1 MKMKT
6 LLIFATLALPCL
18 GQLTDKAAQKKV
30 ALKDLKHPVHPCLW
44 EITGQDLKKPS
55 YLFGTCHLSDPRV
68 TTLHPDAQKVFDQ
81 ADAVYGE
88 LKMSPKDTAKIAQL
102 MLRTDGKTVTEEIG
116 PKRAARVNKLLKEIN
131 PALSLQA
138 GLDGLHTWAVGITL
152 STLEEQMKGEK
163 VLDQQLLDKAEK
175 AGKFTAGLET
185 VERQLACFEK
195 MTPAQSLLLI
205 DSTLDSLEQVGGE
218 NPIEMIKKVYLTE
231 TPEKIGEVVKE
242 FLSHSPD
249 GEKLSAEELKFSD
262 WFVLEFLDKRNG
274 EMAEKIDG
282 ILEEQSGHSHFFA
295 VGAAHYTGDTAIQ
308 DLLKK
313 KGYTIT
319 PKF

>member
-1 MKMKT
+1 MKT
-6 LLIFATLALPCL
+6 LLILATLALPCA
-18 GQLTDKAAQKKV
+18 GQVTKKV
-30 ALKDLKHPVHPCLW
+30 APKEVDLKDLKHPVHPCLW
-44 EITGQDLKKPS
+44 EVTGQDLKKPS
-55 YLFGTCHLSDPRV
+55 YLFGTCHLSDPRI

-88 LKMSPKDTAKIAQL
+88 LKMSPNDMAKVTQL
-102 MLRTDGKTVTEEIG
+102 MFRKDGKTVTEEIG

-152 STLEEQMKGEK
+152 GTLEEQMKGGK
-163 VLDQQLLDKAEK
+163 VLDQQLLENAEK
-175 AGKFTAGLET
+175 AGKFTAALET
-185 VERQLACFEK
+185 VERQLACFDK
-195 MTPAQSLLLI
+195 ITPAQSLLLI
-205 DSTLDSLEQVGGE
+205 DSTLDYLEQADAEDPMEV
-218 NPIEMIKKVYLTE
+218 IKKVYLTE
-231 TPEKIGEVVKE
+231 TPEKIGGVVKE
-242 FLSHSPD
+242 FLSRSSD
-249 GEKLSAEELKFSD
+249 GEKLSAEELKFNA
-262 WFVLEFLDKRNG
+262 WFTLEFLDKRNG

-282 ILEEQSGHSHFFA
+282 ILEAKSGHSHFFA